1 MLSGSEVAFLNRTF
15 VAVAFRALKEELDP
29 FPATKTTH
37 CIGISCQVILLALD
51 DRFTGLA
58 SPFVPD
64 KIIYRDEACLVSA
77 CQRDAASR
85 VSTARLCAVSAAGN
99 RYVESESCP

>member
-1 MLSGSEVAFLNRTF
+1 VLSGSEVAFLNRTF
-15 VAVAFRALKEELDP
+15 VAEALGALKEKFDP

-37 CIGISCQVILLALD
+37 CIGITCQVVLLLD

-64 KIIYRDEACLVSA
+64 EIQVLVVRS
-77 CQRDAASR
+77 
-85 VSTARLCAVSAAGN
+85 
-99 RYVESESCP
+99 